1 MLSGILI
8 RAPSRVVFVPGCG
21 CVFDPPAGSFIA
33 TQTEAIWVK
42 VETWGRG
49 KGVCSHCALML
60 DSLPCVLG
68 NHRIKELLL
77 QWQRC

>member
-21 CVFDPPAGSFIA
+21 CVFEPPAGSFIA
-33 TQTEAIWVK
+33 TQTGAIWVK

-49 KGVCSHCALML
+49 KGG
-60 DSLPCVLG
+60 LPTG
-68 NHRIKELLL
+68 
-77 QWQRC
+77 